1 MTEAEIK
8 PAVVP
13 DLTKATNPSGASSD
27 ESDRLVL
34 PKDRKGSLTVEAIQE
49 AATEYFEKTGKWPT
63 ILTKDEV
70 PGMPGDSWEAID
82 GAARFGRRGLEG
94 GQSLFG
100 ILKPLKEQHGSK
112 IRGTPLTVEAV
123 RAAAIKYFE
132 QTGGWPSVATEGE
145 VPGMPGETWRGI
157 NQTGRLGCRGLE
169 EGQTLVEILKPLKLQ
184 YSSRIRGAPL
194 TVEAVREA
202 ALKYFE
208 QTRDWPTRDT
218 RGDVQGMPGETWKA
232 INGAAR
238 VGNRGLEGGQSLFGI
253 LKPLKEQHGSKIR
266 GTPLTVEA
274 VRAAAIKYFEQTGGW
289 PSVATEGEVPGMPGE
304 TWSAINS
311 SGAIGGRGLE
321 KGQTL
326 REILKPLKEQ
336 LSINLASTRL
346 PRCFIDPDKEASLSA
361 RLSARIGDN
370 NLGALLKGVPSV
382 TFSKGEAFEQLA
394 GLLLLTRY
402 KEERVIPQ
410 YCLIVAPDRGYYG
423 LRVDYRAGNI
433 VYEIK
438 WGGATEN
445 IQETFEKHSAQ
456 VNLSGD
462 LEYKLIMLRD
472 NSEVTVPYST
482 FGDAVS
488 GTHLEV
494 WLREVQAHL
503 ETLVEQEKGEELVA
517 LRNYLYG
524 LVMKGNTFT
533 GKERM
538 QFLAE
543 ELLDFLCSDN
553 RDQYAQSHRYALYC
567 PLAAH
572 FEHEGTLYAGMITP
586 PALQAEKPEQY
597 KALYSFGRLV
607 FEDPLDRDI
616 AVMCELSGDEGG
628 LSAKSV
634 LRKESGLVENAVF
647 HLPGVGEFTK
657 AEIPDLETL
666 KKYLHFVEGN
676 FEFGLEYIAHFGSR
690 A

>member
-1 MTEAEIK
+1 MHY
-8 PAVVP
+8 
-13 DLTKATNPSGASSD
+13 G
-27 ESDRLVL
+27 
-34 PKDRKGSLTVEAIQE
+34 
-49 AATEYFEKTGKWPT
+49 
-63 ILTKDEV
+63 
-70 PGMPGDSWEAID
+70 
-82 GAARFGRRGLEG
+82 
-94 GQSLFG
+94 
-100 ILKPLKEQHGSK
+100 
-112 IRGTPLTVEAV
+112 
-123 RAAAIKYFE
+123 
-132 QTGGWPSVATEGE
+132 
-145 VPGMPGETWRGI
+145 
-157 NQTGRLGCRGLE
+157 
-169 EGQTLVEILKPLKLQ
+169 
-184 YSSRIRGAPL
+184 SRIRGAPL
-194 TVEAVREA
+194 TTEAIRE
-202 ALKYFE
+202 
-208 QTRDWPTRDT
+208 
-218 RGDVQGMPGETWKA
+218 
-232 INGAAR
+232 
-238 VGNRGLEGGQSLFGI
+238 
-253 LKPLKEQHGSKIR
+253 
-266 GTPLTVEA
+266 
-274 VRAAAIKYFEQTGGW
+274 AAIKYFEETGAW
-289 PSVATEGEVPGMPGE
+289 PTQLTEHEVPGLPGD
-304 TWSAINS
+304 TWAAINGA
-311 SGAIGGRGLE
+311 GAIGGRGLE